1 MELDIHYDRTSAE
14 ALVYKN
20 AQALSLKNDLAIQHL
35 TNVQTD
41 CLVVQQCDPSKK
53 MWKLLVYDA
62 TAEEYCEIVFR
73 MEGVLVTADLVVA
86 NNIGRRVSRQAIV
99 LSLTTRVKLV
109 GLDCQAF
116 KLALQQT
123 KLIQG
128 AFKRHFGTQVT
139 AWNVRDD
146 LSDGFLNISA
156 NFFTRSNGTDGLEAV
171 AVGEGVDPFSILPKF
186 KGAGLVHT
194 IDNAV
199 KYYRKSVDANGAV
212 FYDKIFPGNFR
223 VGDTVEVR
231 ASATVVSSKH
241 SALKIHFHLHAMIL
255 HDARFSKAAEEKRVT
270 ANPPFET
277 KKRLRK
283 KGAAVDEDLE
293 VGETRKKLKQLAVT
307 DDMDSTPT

>member
-53 MWKLLVYDA
+53 MWKLLAYDA
-62 TAEEYCEIVFR
+62 TTEEYSAKAV
-73 MEGVLVTADLVVA
+73 
-86 NNIGRRVSRQAIV
+86 N
-99 LSLTTRVKLV
+99 LSQRVKLV

-128 AFKRHFGTQVT
+128 AFEHHFGTQVT
-139 AWNVRDD
+139 AWNVGDD

-223 VGDTVEVR
+223 VGDIVEVR